1 MNEGVNE
8 LMNERMKYMKRI
20 IMILMAAALI
30 ALPAMAQ
37 SFGNKRSVE
46 NNQQAAPNFTT
57 TQPFRST
64 SAMQTSGSVYSAT
77 PVLNEN
83 GIAAYGNEN
92 SDSGFSAKDFGH
104 IRRDPGTEEEFIDN
118 QPLGDAVLPLMIMA
132 LAFCGVVYL
141 RRKKALNR

>member
-1 MNEGVNE
+1 
-8 LMNERMKYMKRI
+8 MKKK
-20 IMILMAAALI
+20 ILIVLFMAAALI

-37 SFGNKRSVE
+37 SFGSKRSVE
-46 NNQQAAPNFTT
+46 NNQQAAPNFTI

-118 QPLGDAVLPLMIMA
+118 QPIGDAVWPLMLMA
-132 LAFCGVVYL
+132 LGYL
-141 RRKKALNR
+141 VWKRRRREERI

>member
-1 MNEGVNE
+1 MKD
-8 LMNERMKYMKRI
+8 ERMKDMKRI

-37 SFGNKRSVE
+37 SFGSKRSVE
-46 NNQQAAPNFTT
+46 NDQQAAPNFTT

-83 GIAAYGNEN
+83 GIATYGNETGI
-92 SDSGFSAKDFGH
+92 SGFSAKDFGH
-104 IRRDPGTEEEFIDN
+104 IRRDPGTEEEFIE

-141 RRKKALNR
+141 RRKKALKG